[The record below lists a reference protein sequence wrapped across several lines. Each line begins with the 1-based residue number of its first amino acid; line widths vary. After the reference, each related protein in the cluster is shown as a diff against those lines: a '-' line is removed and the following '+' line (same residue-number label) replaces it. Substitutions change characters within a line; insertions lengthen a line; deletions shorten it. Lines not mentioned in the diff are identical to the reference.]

1 LELLDKVFQAVQE
14 YASTM
19 TPKIHTTV
27 VAVAVLVDL
36 DGQVKTRINNRP
48 HMADQELPVIF

>member
-1 LELLDKVFQAVQE
+1 
-14 YASTM
+14 
-19 TPKIHTTV
+19 V

-36 DGQVKTRINNRP
+36 DGQAKTKINNRP